1 MAFIG
6 EKFDVDV
13 HNYTDV
19 KLEMFEDF
27 EGLMSI
33 EPVYRTGEALVF
45 MNVLDKRSGWR
56 RVYMSDLLDSKEMQA
71 LMSLYSR
78 AVNYLNKEQK
88 GGTQWHAKMTS

>member
-1 MAFIG
+1 MSFIG

-19 KLEMFEDF
+19 RLEMFADY
-27 EGLMSI
+27 EGRPYKEL
-33 EPVYRTGEALVF
+33 VYRTGEAYAFLH
-45 MNVLDKRSGWR
+45 VLYKETGWKK
-56 RVYMSDLLDSKEMQA
+56 VYMSDLLDSKEMQA